1 MKRLRM
7 AKILI
12 VDDEPNIIKTL
23 SAILQDE
30 DHVVFSCGNGEQAL
44 AFLDKNEIDLVLL
57 DVWLPDI
64 DGLEVL
70 KKIAES
76 HTDFAVIMISGH
88 ASIDIAVKSTKMGA
102 LDFLEKPPS
111 MQRVIT
117 SVNNALERVILRK
130 ENIRLRQGA
139 MLEDE
144 MIGNSESINEVKKII
159 ETAARTNA
167 RVFITGEN
175 GTGKEL
181 VAKAIHKNS
190 RRSSKPLIKVN
201 CAAIPDEL
209 IESELFGHEKGSFTG
224 AVNRRLGKFE
234 IANAGTIFLDEI
246 CDMSGN
252 AQAKVLRVLQE
263 QQFERVGGNEP
274 ITVDVRVIAA
284 TNIDVKKAIEEGRF
298 REDLYYRLNVIPIH
312 VPSLTE
318 RKEDIPVLTRYF
330 LNTFSKEHGLG
341 TKEITDKGM
350 KFLMNY
356 KWSGNVRELKN
367 IIERIC
373 IMVQADI
380 IDKDDIAAHIE
391 SYDYED
397 IISRDISNLKQA
409 REEFEKEYII
419 RALKKNDRNITS
431 TAKQLGIE
439 RTNLHRKVKQY
450 NINIDTI

>member
-1 MKRLRM
+1 M

-12 VDDEPNIIKTL
+12 VDDETNIIRTL

-30 DHVVFSCGNGEQAL
+30 GHEIFSTGNGGEAL
-44 AFLDKNEIDLVLL
+44 AFIDKNEIDLILL

-64 DGLEVL
+64 DGIKILER
-70 KKIAES
+70 INRS
-76 HTDFAVIMISGH
+76 HSDIAVIMISGH
-88 ASIDIAVKSTKMGA
+88 ASIDIAVKSTKLGA

-117 SVNNALERVILRK
+117 SVNNALERVILKK
-130 ENIRLRQGA
+130 ENIRLRREA

-144 MIGNSESINEVKKII
+144 MIGESKSMQEVRSII
-159 ETAARTNA
+159 HKAAQTNA
-167 RVFITGEN
+167 WVFITGDN

-181 VAKAIHKNS
+181 IAKAIHKNS
-190 RRSSKPLIKVN
+190 KRSSKAMVKVN
-201 CAAIPDEL
+201 CAAIPDDL

-234 IANAGTIFLDEI
+234 IADGGTIFLDEV
-246 CDMSGN
+246 CDMSAN
-252 AQAKVLRVLQE
+252 VQAKVLRVLQE

-312 VPSLTE
+312 VPLLTE
-318 RKEDIPVLTRYF
+318 RKEDIPFLTEYF
-330 LNTFSKEHGLG
+330 LNTFSREHGLG
-341 TKEITDKGM
+341 TKEITDRGM
-350 KFLMNY
+350 KFLMKY
-356 KWSGNVRELKN
+356 KWPGNVRELKN
-367 IIERIC
+367 IIERLS
-373 IMVQADI
+373 IMVHTDI
-380 IDKDDIAAHIE
+380 IDKEDIEKHIG

-397 IISRDISNLKQA
+397 IISRDISTLKQA
-409 REEFEKEYII
+409 REKFEKEYII
-419 RALKKNDRNITS
+419 MALKRNDKNITT
-431 TAKQLGIE
+431 TARELGIE

-450 NINIDTI
+450 NINVDTI